1 MLVAPLDRQGLLSGK
16 ETVAAATETPNDD
29 ELLAELKELRENG
42 GITDLRHVRKALTSA
57 AEEIANRT
65 VCKTGGF
72 EPIFERVK
80 RFKSGIRHTLPV
92 QAMESSGWPRFKR
105 RVLHCP
111 WPDRL
116 HRRGR

>member
-1 MLVAPLDRQGLLSGK
+1 
-16 ETVAAATETPNDD
+16 
-29 ELLAELKELRENG
+29 
-42 GITDLRHVRKALTSA
+42 
-57 AEEIANRT
+57 